1 MAIRPVEMSALVSRS
16 QDVSLIRQ
24 NEETK
29 GMIDYQNNQLHME
42 KKTEKTAHSVVHK
55 EKAEQQ
61 KQKFDAKEKGSNL
74 YSDFGRVKKKKK
86 KTSEEVSGAVK
97 DGGGFDI
104 RI

>member
-29 GMIDYQNNQLHME
+29 GTIDYENNQLHME
-42 KKTEKTAHSVVHK
+42 KKTEKTTHTVVQK
-55 EKAEQQ
+55 EKAEHQ
-61 KQKFDAKEKGSNL
+61 KQKFDAREKGSNT
-74 YSDFGRVKKKKK
+74 YSDFGKVKKKKK
-86 KTSEEVSGAVK
+86 KTSEGVTGADK
-97 DGGGFDI
+97 DCGGFDI